1 MEHQNHSHEHGHDHS
16 HSHNLKNVREK
27 RALGIVL
34 VLTFCFM
41 IVEAGAG
48 FYTGSLALLSDA
60 GHMLADV
67 FAISLAFFA
76 IWFTEKPSTSTKT
89 FGFYRAEIL
98 AAFFNSLLL
107 FAISAGILIEAY
119 KRLMSPHE
127 VKSVE
132 MTIVAVV
139 GLLINLASAYIL
151 FKYQSGNLNIKG
163 ALYHVL
169 SDALG
174 SVGAIVAGIIMITT
188 KWYYADSL
196 ISILVSILIIRGA
209 WVLFKESSH
218 ILLEGTPKGIDLDL
232 VKNCICSKD
241 NVISVH
247 DLHAWTLTQGFEAL
261 SAHVVVQNMENSEGI
276 LSGLK
281 QELSEK
287 FKISHVTLQLEIEE
301 CDESNGPCYDNGI
314 SEN

>member
-1 MEHQNHSHEHGHDHS
+1 MEHHNHSHDHS
-16 HSHNLKNVREK
+16 HSHEIKTAKEK

-34 VLTFCFM
+34 GLTFCFM
-41 IVEAGAG
+41 IVEAVAG

-60 GHMLADV
+60 GHMLTDV
-67 FAISLAFFA
+67 FALSLAFFA
-76 IWFTEKPSTSTKT
+76 LWFSQKPSTSTKT

-119 KRLMSPHE
+119 KRLLIPHE
-127 VKSVE
+127 VKSLE
-132 MTIVAVV
+132 MTIVATI
-139 GLLINLASAYIL
+139 GLCVNLLGAYIL

-174 SVGAIVAGIIMITT
+174 SVGAIIAGIIMITT

-196 ISILVSILIIRGA
+196 VSILVSLLIIRGA

-218 ILLEGTPKGIDLDL
+218 ILLEGTPKGIDIDA
-232 VKNCICSKD
+232 VQKCICSKEE
-241 NVISVH
+241 VISVH
-247 DLHAWTLTQGFEAL
+247 DLHVWTLTQGFEAL
-261 SAHVVVQNMENSEGI
+261 SAHIVVQNMDNSEDV
-276 LSGLK
+276 LSQLK

-301 CDESNGPCYDNGI
+301 CEEANGPCYDNGMP
-314 SEN
+314 EN

>member
-1 MEHQNHSHEHGHDHS
+1 MEHHDHSHGHDHS
-16 HSHNLKNVREK
+16 HSHNINNAKEK
-27 RALGIVL
+27 KALIIVL
-34 VLTFCFM
+34 GLTFSFM
-41 IVEAGAG
+41 IVEAVAG

-60 GHMLADV
+60 GHMLTDV
-67 FAISLAFFA
+67 FAVSLAFFA
-76 IWFTEKPSTSTKT
+76 IWFKEKPPTPTKT

-119 KRLMSPHE
+119 KRLLTPHE

-139 GLLINLASAYIL
+139 GLLINLTSAYVL

-163 ALYHVL
+163 ALYHVI

-232 VKNCICSKD
+232 VKTCICSKE

-247 DLHAWTLTQGFEAL
+247 DLHVWTLTQGFEAL
-261 SAHVVVQNMENSEGI
+261 SAHVVVQDMDNSENI
-276 LSGLK
+276 LSDLK
-281 QELSEK
+281 KELSEK
-287 FKISHVTLQLEIEE
+287 FKISHVTLQLEIDE
-301 CDESNGPCYDNGI
+301 CDEANGPCYDNGI
-314 SEN
+314 S

>member
-1 MEHQNHSHEHGHDHS
+1 MEHHDHSHRHDHS
-16 HSHNLKNVREK
+16 HSHNINNAKEK
-27 RALGIVL
+27 KALIIVL
-34 VLTFCFM
+34 GLTFSFM
-41 IVEAGAG
+41 IVEAVAG

-60 GHMLADV
+60 GHMLTDV
-67 FAISLAFFA
+67 FAVSLAFFA
-76 IWFTEKPSTSTKT
+76 IWFKEKPPTPTKT

-119 KRLMSPHE
+119 KRLLTPHE

-139 GLLINLASAYIL
+139 GLLINLTSAYVL

-163 ALYHVL
+163 ALYHVI

-232 VKNCICSKD
+232 VKTCICSKE

-247 DLHAWTLTQGFEAL
+247 DLHVWTLTQGFEAL
-261 SAHVVVQNMENSEGI
+261 SAHVVVQDMDNSENI
-276 LSGLK
+276 LSDLK
-281 QELSEK
+281 KELSEK
-287 FKISHVTLQLEIEE
+287 FKISHVTLQLEIDE
-301 CDESNGPCYDNGI
+301 CDETNGPCYDNVI
-314 SEN
+314 S

>member
-1 MEHQNHSHEHGHDHS
+1 MEHHNHSHGHNHS
-16 HSHNLKNVREK
+16 HSHSIKTSKEK
-27 RALGIVL
+27 KALGIVL
-34 VLTFCFM
+34 GLTFTFM
-41 IVEAGAG
+41 IVEAVAG
-48 FYTGSLALLSDA
+48 FYTSSLALLSDA
-60 GHMLADV
+60 GHMLTDV
-67 FAISLAFFA
+67 FALSLAFFA

-107 FAISAGILIEAY
+107 FAISAFILIEAY
-119 KRLMSPHE
+119 KRLLTPHE

-132 MTIVAVV
+132 MTIVAVI
-139 GLLINLASAYIL
+139 GLVINLIGAYIL

-218 ILLEGTPKGIDLDL
+218 ILLEGTPKGMDIEA
-232 VKNCICSKD
+232 VQNCICANEK
-241 NVISVH
+241 VISVH
-247 DLHAWTLTQGFEAL
+247 DLHVWTLTQGFEAL
-261 SAHVVVQNMENSEGI
+261 SAHVVVKDMESSEVV
-276 LSGLK
+276 LSNLK
-281 QELSEK
+281 QELSDK
-287 FKISHVTLQLEIEE
+287 FKISHITLQLEIEE
-301 CDESNGPCYDNGI
+301 CDEADGPCYDNGV
-314 SEN
+314 SES